1 MKRFEQQR
9 QYNPTTYQLPQ
20 GPLQAPDIA
29 SQIRAEYQRSKQADQ
44 PYFNQLQQNDKI
56 ETANMRISLDK
67 VNQEVKRDTDY
78 ALNKLIPFSNK
89 LFGLAETGVA
99 ALRKKQAVKGQMDVL
114 ALQDPNQFSGERL
127 EMYNQAMAQAKML
140 GASAQES
147 ANIAL
152 KETQDY
158 EVAKLFSSNSPEYQ
172 LSMVQTMLGVEQ
184 NKFKSRL
191 AEEVQRG
198 DKFLTLPG
206 DRKSVV

>member
-29 SQIRAEYQRSKQADQ
+29 SQIRADYQRKQQADSF
-44 PYFNQLQQNDKI
+44 YLNQLQQNDKV

-67 VNQEVKRDTDY
+67 VQQETKRDLDY
-78 ALNKLIPFSNK
+78 SLNKLIPFSNK
-89 LFGLAETGVA
+89 LFGLAEAGVA

-114 ALQDPNQFSGERL
+114 ALQDPNQFTGERL

-158 EVAKLFSSNSPEYQ
+158 EVAKL
-172 LSMVQTMLGVEQ
+172 M
-184 NKFKSRL
+184 
-191 AEEVQRG
+191 
-198 DKFLTLPG
+198 
-206 DRKSVV
+206 